1 MVQCT
6 AHSPPESAPRAKY
19 WDKSFTQRRQGKTQ
33 SRKEEPLVC
42 FVPLRLP
49 FAPLRETPL
58 GFGPPAKSLT

>member
-33 SRKEEPLVC
+33 SLKEEPSVC
-42 FVPLRLP
+42 